1 MPKTLL
7 ANALNISSHTLM
19 SRFLRPFLIGSLLCT
34 SAYAVP
40 SFIVRPAFQN
50 RHAPNVDSAKTGTF
64 FLNGGIANGTN
75 NSIPN
80 SGGVFLRE
88 YSFGAPAL
96 TFSSPHSNFSNDV
109 LRLGRLLPNGTTVPA
124 VFPALY
130 PPGYGTPGG
139 ITQNRSQIQNAN
151 GTDGPRIAFRYKWLI
166 YGQDPNPVGGG
177 TPPIINVFEE
187 AIGSANWFTD
197 ADRAVVEAQ
206 REALIEA
213 LAIDPTNIEL
223 QTALLDLAYDYS
235 VAEMITNRK
244 FLTDIA
250 KKRLGI
256 TTVSD
261 FIIDEEITAY
271 ENLALNAERSITSYT
286 ALFSNREDGVDTL
299 DLDPLAG
306 RASLGYYLFRKL
318 VPSRSQ
324 APMQYAPTNNAPVT
338 NVLNPTPDNTF
349 TGYKD
354 YRNLFTV
361 LGQFIQYQTDLARL
375 LALRNKPGD
384 KTAAGAALTK
394 VQAFADSYGSL
405 ANIFSGAD
413 FNASAFDASG
423 VRAAMTL
430 SKTAIND
437 ALAANAYING
447 TSNSLGLDPNFLLLL
462 PTDPTKNLFD
472 SYDIMLDRITA
483 TSNGLPIGP
492 LKVALARLGNPN
504 NPTSGGGAIQ
514 AWHLFRQ
521 SVDTVTTE
529 LNSLEDE
536 YALRYEQ
543 ITGYT
548 VDEQPN
554 FDGINAKPN
563 VGSELATVERNIDS
577 LIVSLEILG
586 DITNQLLEDIS
597 KANVAVTLAE
607 GIDDA
612 ITGAQSAYEEETA
625 SAWTEIHSWAGIAA
639 GAAAL
644 TDATYALAG
653 VDGVSTFFSGGANAI
668 AIGVAG
674 ALNTATQAAAAA
686 RTSQRTQ
693 EIEKAALTLDTKL
706 ATAELPLTVMQ
717 AKLEAGAL
725 LREAFANRLEIQ
737 DTFTALGQAC
747 ADKSALL
754 RDLERTIENR
764 SASRDLLAQKYYAD
778 PIHFV
783 RAERAL
789 LQAEAAFKNAQRWVF
804 FTCRALEYKWHE
816 RFSMPFTSTEVYD
829 IGSIIKA
836 RNATELDNI
845 VQQMGLWNGNRTGTP
860 QPNTTIISL
869 RDKLVTP
876 NPIDVNLDFA
886 PTLVDNGLRFN
897 PQTGTV
903 VDKTARFRQILQNY
917 TDASGNIVVPFN
929 TFLLADL
936 GGTFFAGPDFSDA
949 QNPEQGAYRDKI
961 DSIAVNLVATDGI
974 TPPDINGRSGRIT
987 YSGTTFFR
995 TRVPL
1000 YRNRNPALTL
1010 ASADAFSLEKD
1021 FPGEFIYA
1029 PFRFYQDTNFTGVF
1043 ETFNVQ
1049 NVGSMRFAYSRDS
1062 ANNQTVLSR
1071 LTDPAFGFL
1080 RKDLK
1085 ERSVA
1090 ATRWGLRINAGQINL
1105 ANLQDIEIVVKH
1117 ISYARPQIR
1126 PQP

>member
-1 MPKTLL
+1 M
-7 ANALNISSHTLM
+7 
-19 SRFLRPFLIGSLLCT
+19 FLSLRCFLIGSLLSS

-40 SFIVRPAFQN
+40 NFIVRPDFRN
-50 RHAPNVDSAKTGTF
+50 RHAPNVDPLKTGTL

-75 NSIPN
+75 NAIPN

-88 YSFGAPAL
+88 YSFGHPAL
-96 TFSSPHSNFSNDV
+96 PYTSPHNSFANDV
-109 LRLGRLLPNGTTVPA
+109 LRLGRLLPNGTTIPPVL
-124 VFPALY
+124 PALY
-130 PPGYGTPGG
+130 PAGYGTPGG
-139 ITQNRSQIQNAN
+139 ITLNRTQIQNAN
-151 GTDGPRIAFRYKWLI
+151 GTDGPRVAFRYKWLL
-166 YGQDPNPVGGG
+166 YGQDPDPVGGG
-177 TPPIINVFEE
+177 PPPIINVFEQSL
-187 AIGSANWFTD
+187 GSANWFTD

-206 REALIEA
+206 RAALIEA
-213 LAIDPTNIEL
+213 LAIDPTNVEL
-223 QTALLDLAYDYS
+223 QNTLLDLAYDYS

-250 KKRLGI
+250 KKRLGL
-256 TTVSD
+256 TTIST
-261 FIIDEEITAY
+261 FIIDEEIEAY
-271 ENLALNAERSITSYT
+271 ESLALNAERSITSYT
-286 ALFSNREDGVDTL
+286 SLFSNREDGVDTL

-318 VPSRSQ
+318 VPFRSQ
-324 APMQYAPTNNAPVT
+324 APMQFAPTGNAAVT
-338 NVLNPTPDNTF
+338 DVLAPTTENTF

-354 YRNLFTV
+354 YRNLLTV
-361 LGQFIQYQTDLARL
+361 LGQFIQYQSDLARL
-375 LALRNKPGD
+375 LALRGNQGD
-384 KTAAGAALTK
+384 LTEAQTILTK
-394 VQAFADSYGSL
+394 VQSFANSYGSL
-405 ANIFSGAD
+405 SNIFSGTNFD
-413 FNASAFDASG
+413 DGTLDASG

-430 SKTAIND
+430 TKTAIND
-437 ALAANAYING
+437 ALATNAYVNG
-447 TSNSLGLDPNFLLLL
+447 TSNPLGLDPNFLLLL
-462 PTDPTKNLFD
+462 PTEPQNNLFD
-472 SYDIMLDRITA
+472 TFDIMMARLTA
-483 TSNGLPIGP
+483 TSNGLPTGP
-492 LKVALARLGNPN
+492 LAVALSRLGDPTK
-504 NPTSGGGAIQ
+504 PTSGGGAVQ
-514 AWHLFRQ
+514 AFTLFRQ
-521 SVDTVTTE
+521 SVDTVVTE
-529 LNSLEDE
+529 LSGLEDD

-543 ITGYT
+543 ITGYK

-554 FDGINAKPN
+554 FDGIRAKPN
-563 VGSELATVERNIDS
+563 TGSELATVERNIDS
-577 LIVSLEILG
+577 LITSLEILG
-586 DITNQLLEDIS
+586 EITNQLLEDIS

-612 ITGAQSAYEEETA
+612 ITAAQSAYEEETA
-625 SAWTEIHSWAGIAA
+625 SAWIEIHAWAGIAA
-639 GAAAL
+639 GAAAT
-644 TDATYALAG
+644 TDAVYAAAG
-653 VDGVSTFFSGGANAI
+653 VDGVSTFFSGGSNEV

-674 ALNTATQAAAAA
+674 ALNIATQTAAAA

-737 DTFTALGQAC
+737 DTFTALGQAI

-754 RDLERTIENR
+754 RELERTIENR
-764 SASRDLLAQKYYAD
+764 SASRDQLARKYYAD

-783 RAERAL
+783 RAERAI
-789 LQAEAAFKNAQRWVF
+789 LQADAAFKNAQRWVF
-804 FTCRALEYKWHE
+804 FTCRALEYKWSE
-816 RFSMPFTSTEVYD
+816 RFSMPFTTEETYD
-829 IGSIIKA
+829 IGTIFKA
-836 RNATELDNI
+836 RNAAELSTI
-845 VQQMGLWNGNRTGTP
+845 VQQMTLWNGNRTGSP

-886 PTLVDNGLRFN
+886 PTLVDKGLRFN
-897 PQTGTV
+897 EQTGAI
-903 VDKTARFRQILQNY
+903 VDKTVRFRQILQNY
-917 TDASGNIVVPFN
+917 TDASGNIVIPFN
-929 TFLLADL
+929 TFLLAGL

-961 DSIAVNLVATDGI
+961 DSIAVNLVASDGV
-974 TPPDINGRSGRIT
+974 TPPDLNGRSGRIT

-1000 YRNRNPALTL
+1000 YRNRNVARTL
-1010 ASADAFSLEKD
+1010 ADADKFNIEKD

-1029 PFRFYQDTNFTGVF
+1029 PFRFFQDTNFTGVF

-1062 ANNQTVLSR
+1062 ANNQTVLNR
-1071 LTDPAFGFL
+1071 LIDPASGFL